1 MANIL
6 IAGCGD
12 IGIRLA
18 GLLHRENHQVTGI
31 RRHPP
36 ENLNETVNF
45 YQADLTE
52 ASSFAALPL
61 NFDEVVFMPTP
72 GQRSLASYQAVYDT
86 ALENL
91 LKHFEKAE
99 HPPHW
104 FFISSTSVYG
114 QSNGEWIDEDSVTEA
129 NTPSGQ
135 IIRRA
140 ELRLLSVLPDTT
152 IVRFSGIYG
161 PGREYLLNS
170 ARTAPEIMRDPPYYT
185 NRIHQDDCAGVLGF
199 LIGLRLKG
207 EKLATYYLAS
217 DDDPAPQW
225 EVVSWMT
232 EQMGCLPPAVKPPST
247 PPDLNKRCDN
257 KRLKALDYQF
267 IYPDYRNG
275 YLPMIQKIVTDQ
287 ISSAAAK

>member
-18 GLLHRENHQVTGI
+18 GLLNRQNHHVTGI

-36 ENLNETVNF
+36 ENLNETVTF
-45 YQADLTE
+45 FQADLTQ
-52 ASSFAALPL
+52 ASSFTALPL

-72 GQRSLASYQAVYDT
+72 GQRSTASYQAVYDT

-99 HPPHW
+99 RPPHW

-135 IIRRA
+135 LIRRA
-140 ELRLLSVLPDTT
+140 ELRLLSALPETT

-170 ARTAPEIMRDPPYYT
+170 ARSAPEIMRDPPYYT
-185 NRIHQDDCAGVLGF
+185 NRIHQDDCAGVLDF

-207 EKLATYYLAS
+207 EKLATCYLAN
-217 DDDPAPQW
+217 DDNPAPQW

-232 EQMGCLPPAVKPPST
+232 EQLGCRPPLVKPPST

-257 KRLKALDYQF
+257 KRLKALGYRF
-267 IYPDYRNG
+267 IYPDYRDG
-275 YLPMIQKIVTDQ
+275 YLPMIQKILNDQ

>member
-12 IGIRLA
+12 IGIRLVC
-18 GLLHRENHQVTGI
+18 LLNRHNHRVTGI
-31 RRHPP
+31 KRHPP
-36 ENLNETVNF
+36 EYLDESIHW
-45 YQADLTE
+45 YQADLTQ
-52 ASSFAALPL
+52 ASSLSELPL

-72 GQRSLASYQAVYDT
+72 GQRSTASYQAVYDT

-99 HPPHW
+99 RSPHW
-104 FFISSTSVYG
+104 FFVSSTSVYG
-114 QSNGEWIDEDSVTEA
+114 QSNGEWIDEDSLTEA
-129 NTPSGQ
+129 NSISGQ
-135 IIRRA
+135 LIRRA
-140 ELRLLSVLPDTT
+140 ELRLLSDLPETT

-170 ARTAPEIMRDPPYYT
+170 ARSTPEIMRDPPYYT
-185 NRIHQDDCAGVLGF
+185 NRIHQDDCAAVLDF

-207 EKLATYYLAS
+207 QKLATCYLAS
-217 DDDPAPQW
+217 DDNPAPQW

-232 EQMGCLPPAVKPPST
+232 DQLGCHPPAVKPPST

-257 KRLKALDYQF
+257 KRLKALGYRF

-275 YLPMIQKIVTDQ
+275 YLPMIQKILNE
-287 ISSAAAK
+287 